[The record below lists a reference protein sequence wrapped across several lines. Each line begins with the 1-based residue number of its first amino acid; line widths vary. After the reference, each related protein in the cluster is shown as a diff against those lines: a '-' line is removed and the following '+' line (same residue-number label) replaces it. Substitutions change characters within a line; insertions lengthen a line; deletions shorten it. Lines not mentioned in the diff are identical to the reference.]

1 MSDRVRVYELARE
14 LGLTNK
20 ELMALLE
27 NEGCAVRSHSST
39 LEADTADLIRDLVI
53 AERQKE
59 QQKKADNKPPAPPA
73 PPVPVAK
80 TGADKPVAKPAAKP
94 VEKAVIDKDAAGKKA
109 HVAVP
114 PRKVDADA
122 TDESGDDEEAAAVVE
137 EAGAKELHLKAPIT
151 VRDLAEGLGK
161 KPNELIGLLMT
172 MNIFAAIN
180 QVLDVELVEK
190 ICERHGVVFVRERRE
205 KGRDRDR
212 GGQPGQENRIPL
224 SVRPHRKV
232 GRPPVVV
239 FMGHVDHGKTSLQD
253 YIRHSHVTSGEAG
266 GITQHIGASVATVGD
281 QTITFL
287 DTPGHE
293 AFTAMR
299 ARGANATDIAVLVVA
314 ADDGVMPQT
323 VEAIN
328 HAKAANLPIV
338 VAMNKMDLP
347 AANPDKVL
355 LGLQQHGI
363 TPRDWGGETEVL
375 PVSAHTGVGI
385 NELLEQ
391 ILLEAEMLEL
401 NADPDAPFE
410 GLVIEAQMETGMGP
424 TAHVLVRNG
433 TLKLN
438 DAVICGQCYGRVR
451 ALIDS
456 QGRRVQKASPSMPVK
471 VMGLS
476 SVPNAGDKIL
486 ACANERE
493 ARVLAEEAMQAARQG
508 NLSVER
514 MVTLDD
520 MFSLLAKEEKPELP
534 IILKTD
540 VRGSLEA
547 ITDCIAKLKSDRISA
562 HILHSGVGEISEN
575 DVVLAAASKAVILGF
590 HVRVMP
596 GVNRFAKQ
604 KGVDVRLYS
613 IIYELLQEVEKAMRG
628 RLQPD
633 IKETPLGEAEIIQ
646 VFEVSKA
653 GKICGSRVNSGV
665 MRVNAKAKVY
675 RDKEL
680 IYHGQV
686 QSLKRYKDDVREV
699 HAGLECGIRLDN
711 FEDFEVG
718 DKIELFEVVEIAPEL

>member
-27 NEGCAVRSHSST
+27 NEGCTVRSHSST
-39 LEADTADLIRDLVI
+39 LEADTADLIRDMVI

-59 QQKKADNKPPAPPA
+59 QQKKADNKPPAPAA

-80 TGADKPVAKPAAKP
+80 TGAEKPAAKPAAKP

-114 PRKVDADA
+114 PRKVAADA
-122 TDESGDDEEAAAVVE
+122 ADESGDEEEAAAVAE

-328 HAKAANLPIV
+328 HAKAANLPII

-486 ACANERE
+486 ACAKPGCWRKRLCRPL
-493 ARVLAEEAMQAARQG
+493 ARAI
-508 NLSVER
+508 SVSNAWLR
-514 MVTLDD
+514 LTTC
-520 MFSLLAKEEKPELP
+520 SACWPRKRSPNCRSSSKPMC
-534 IILKTD
+534 
-540 VRGSLEA
+540 V
-547 ITDCIAKLKSDRISA
+547 
-562 HILHSGVGEISEN
+562 
-575 DVVLAAASKAVILGF
+575 AV
-590 HVRVMP
+590 
-596 GVNRFAKQ
+596 
-604 KGVDVRLYS
+604 
-613 IIYELLQEVEKAMRG
+613 
-628 RLQPD
+628 
-633 IKETPLGEAEIIQ
+633 
-646 VFEVSKA
+646 
-653 GKICGSRVNSGV
+653 
-665 MRVNAKAKVY
+665 
-675 RDKEL
+675 
-680 IYHGQV
+680 
-686 QSLKRYKDDVREV
+686 
-699 HAGLECGIRLDN
+699 
-711 FEDFEVG
+711 
-718 DKIELFEVVEIAPEL
+718 

>member
-1 MSDRVRVYELARE
+1 MSERVRVYEMARE

-20 ELMALLE
+20 ELIALLE
-27 NEGCAVRSHSST
+27 EEGFAVRSHSST
-39 LEADTADLIRDLVI
+39 LEAETADIIRDMII

-59 QQKKADNKPPAPPA
+59 QQKKEEESAATA
-73 PPVPVAK
+73 AAIATAK
-80 TGADKPVAKPAAKP
+80 AAAKSGGS
-94 VEKAVIDKDAAGKKA
+94 KSGAKLAGGKKA
-109 HVAVP
+109 PAGG
-114 PRKVDADA
+114 KGAKSDAA
-122 TDESGDDEEAAAVVE
+122 AAAVAVATPE
-137 EAGAKELHLKAPIT
+137 ETAVVAAEPEAGAKELHLKAPIT

-180 QVLDVELVEK
+180 QVLELELVEK
-190 ICERHGVVFVRERRE
+190 ICERHGVIFVRERRE
-205 KGRDRDR
+205 KSRDRDK
-212 GGQPGQENRIPL
+212 GAQDGRIPL
-224 SVRPHRKV
+224 AVRSHRKV

-266 GITQHIGASVATVGD
+266 GITQHIGASVAMVGE

-328 HAKAANLPIV
+328 HAKAANLPII
-338 VAMNKMDLP
+338 VAMNKMDLA
-347 AANPDKVL
+347 AANPEKVL
-355 LGLQQHGI
+355 LGLQQNGI
-363 TPRDWGGETEVL
+363 TPREWGGETEVL
-375 PVSAHTGVGI
+375 PVSAHTGEGI

-401 NADPDAPFE
+401 NAAPDAPFE

-433 TLKLN
+433 TLKVN
-438 DAVICGQCYGRVR
+438 DAIICGQCHARVR

-456 QGRRVQKASPSMPVK
+456 QGRRVQKATPSTPVK

-476 SVPNAGDKIL
+476 GVPAAGDKIL
-486 ACANERE
+486 AAASERE
-493 ARVLAEEAMQAARQG
+493 ARQLAEEAQQAARED
-508 NLSVER
+508 NLNVER
-514 MVTLDD
+514 VLSLDD
-520 MFSLLAKEEKPELP
+520 MFSVLAKEEKPELP

-547 ITDCIAKLKSDRISA
+547 ITDCIGKLKSDRISA
-562 HILHSGVGEISEN
+562 HIIHGGVGEISEN
-575 DVVLAAASKAVILGF
+575 DVVLASASKAVILGF

-596 GVNRFAKQ
+596 GVVRFAKQ
-604 KGVDVRLYS
+604 QGVDIRLYS
-613 IIYELLQEVEKAMRG
+613 IIYELLQEVENAMRG

-646 VFEVSKA
+646 VFEVSKM

-675 RDKEL
+675 REKEL

-699 HAGLECGIRLDN
+699 HSGLECGIRLDN

-718 DKIELFEVVEIAPEL
+718 DKIELFEVIEITPEL